1 MYSYSTQA
9 QAVQPIIIQILCQA
23 TIAFYLRCRQW
34 FKYDSISILFWTDYT
49 NLEPLN
55 VSGKS
60 ILNGVDTSFRRSL
73 DQVQYNNWTNDW
85 IKLLPWYISVQSI
98 IGLIANQVTVLI
110 SFHKVSAAQ
119 SNLGKATM
127 YGLNTSSCL
136 LVEGT
141 TIFHQ
146 SGIAQQYHDVSI

>member
-23 TIAFYLRCRQW
+23 TVAFYLRCRQW

-60 ILNGVDTSFRRSL
+60 ILNGVDTCFRRSL
-73 DQVQYNNWTNDW
+73 DQVQYNNFTNDW

-136 LVEGT
+136 FVQGT

-146 SGIAQQYHDVSI
+146 GIVQQYHDVSI